1 MNKMLKYRKIHTYV
15 TALIIALGV
24 AACRVPSMVSDAD
37 HAVIPENYKNVQIKD
52 TVNSGMVPWKE
63 YFTDLN
69 LNALIDSA
77 LKNNQELN
85 ISLLEMQMSQNEIRA
100 RKGEYLPS
108 LGIGAGAGVEKSARY
123 TRNGALEA
131 TTDIQP
137 GEEFPEPL
145 QDYMVGAY
153 ASWEIDVWKKLR
165 NAKKAA
171 VSRYLASVEGKNF
184 VMTNLIAEVAN
195 SYYELLALDNQLEI
209 VQNNIVILN
218 NALRAVRQQ
227 KEATMVTELAVRKF
241 EAEVYKT
248 KSLQFDLQQEIVEV
262 ENRINFLTGRYGQP
276 IQRDSKGFSEL
287 LPQTVL
293 SGIPAQLL
301 ENRPDVK
308 QAEQELM
315 AAKIDVKVAKAQ
327 FYPSMGISAG
337 IGFQAFNP
345 EFLIKSPQSLLY
357 NLAGDL
363 MAPLVNRNAIK
374 AMYYNANARQIQ
386 AVFEYEQTVLNAYID
401 VANQLAKVNNLEQSY
416 DLKSKQVQALSESI
430 DISISLFRSARAD
443 YMEVLMTQ
451 RDALEAK
458 VELIETKKQQMNA
471 MVDIYH
477 ALGGGWR

>member
-1 MNKMLKYRKIHTYV
+1 MLKYRKIHTYGA
-15 TALIIALGV
+15 ALIITLSV

-37 HAVIPENYKNVQIKD
+37 HAAIPENYKGANTED
-52 TVNSGMVPWKE
+52 TMNTGTVPWKE
-63 YFTDLN
+63 YFTDAN

-85 ISLLEMQMSQNEIRA
+85 ISLLEIQMSQNEIRA

-108 LGIGAGAGVEKSARY
+108 LGIGAGAGVEKTARY

-131 TTDIQP
+131 TTDIKP

-184 VMTNLIAEVAN
+184 VVTNLIAEVAN

-248 KSLQFDLQQEIVEV
+248 KSLQFQIQQSIVET

-276 IQRDSKGFSEL
+276 IQRDAKGFSEL

-315 AAKIDVKVAKAQ
+315 AAKIDIKVAKAQ
-327 FYPSMGISAG
+327 FYPSLGISAG

-345 EFLIKSPQSLLY
+345 EFLIQSPQSLLY

-386 AVFEYEQTVLNAYID
+386 AVYEYEQTVLNAYID
-401 VANQLAKVNNLEQSY
+401 VANQMAKVNNLEKSY